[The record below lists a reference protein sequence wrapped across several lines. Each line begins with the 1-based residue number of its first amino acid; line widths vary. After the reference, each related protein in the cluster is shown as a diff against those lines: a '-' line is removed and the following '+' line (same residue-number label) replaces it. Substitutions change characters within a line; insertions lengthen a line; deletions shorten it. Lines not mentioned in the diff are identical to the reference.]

1 MIAGIRKEDTIKRD
15 VFSFVFIH
23 IFLLKEPEIIIS
35 GLFIFMI
42 DSKVLSLLLELLHF
56 QETHH
61 RFHQYDRLRRFLKER

>member
-1 MIAGIRKEDTIKRD
+1 MIAGIRKEDTIKKGC
-15 VFSFVFIH
+15 FYLCFIH

-61 RFHQYDRLRRFLKER
+61 RFHQYDRSRRFLKER